1 MSNLTSPFLKQTA
14 KQQSLLII
22 TCCNYFLS
30 FLRCFFYDWVDDE
43 DGVVELLLLEV
54 DNNVHNDENLAL
66 NLLSTNGLLVSSR
79 S

>member
-1 MSNLTSPFLKQTA
+1 M
-14 KQQSLLII
+14 
-22 TCCNYFLS
+22 
-30 FLRCFFYDWVDDE
+30 DDE

-54 DNNVHNDENLAL
+54 GSNVHNDENLAL